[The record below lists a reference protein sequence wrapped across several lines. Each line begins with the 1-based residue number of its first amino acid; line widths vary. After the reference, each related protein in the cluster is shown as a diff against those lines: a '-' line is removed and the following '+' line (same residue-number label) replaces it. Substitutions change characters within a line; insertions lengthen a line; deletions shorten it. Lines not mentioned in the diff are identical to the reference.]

1 MSLRNKT
8 ISGAKWSAMATVIII
23 SLGLIQMTVLARII
37 DSHQF
42 GLLTVALVIIALA
55 DTLSDFG
62 IANSIIQRKEISNLE
77 LTTLYWLNVG
87 LGLVVCVAMF
97 LLGDVIADALNN
109 PDLAP
114 LIKTLAFAFVVIPHG
129 QQFRALMQK
138 ELEFSKIG
146 SIETFSVL
154 AGFTFTVVTAQYW
167 PVAMTAI
174 WGYLVNSLV
183 RTALFGFFGR
193 KIYRPGLHFSLA
205 SVASNLRFGAWLTAD
220 SLINYVNT
228 NLSTLVLARILGA
241 SVAGGYNLAYNVAV
255 VPPMKLN
262 PIITRVLFP
271 AFAKIQDDIDKLR
284 VNFYKLL
291 SVVGIINFPA
301 LLGLMVVANNF
312 VPLVFGEKWVSIVP
326 ILQLLCIV
334 GLLRSIGNPIGSLLM
349 AKARVD
355 ISFKFNVFKTFLFI
369 PAIIVGG
376 HMAGALG
383 VTLGFLLVQIIN
395 TVLSY
400 FVMIKPVL
408 GSSYRQYIQSIWLP
422 FYLSLPTLVVSWAL
436 GVALKGHLP
445 LASLL
450 AVQIAAGVLAFGV
463 MIVLSRNALVVE
475 LKRQFCRNEKM
486 KMLLRAG

>member
-154 AGFTFTVVTAQYW
+154 AGFTFTVVTAHYW

-301 LLGLMVVANNF
+301 LLGLMVVASNF
-312 VPLVFGEKWVSIVP
+312 VPLVFGEKWVSIIP

-383 VTLGFLLVQIIN
+383 VTMGFLLVQIIN